1 MLIGFIL
8 TVWVLWAAVFVL
20 GLCSAAAR
28 PIPKP
33 EAVEMAGRKR
43 FFNHN
48 NQMQLPLVRK
58 LDPVFWLVISL
69 AIITTSCAVI
79 PPGKRPISFGHSEP
93 VKGAT
98 LLMDHS
104 R

>member
-1 MLIGFIL
+1 MLIGFIV
-8 TVWVLWAAVFVL
+8 TAWVLWAAVFCL

-28 PIPKP
+28 PTPLP
-33 EAVEMAGRKR
+33 DATAKR
-43 FFNHN
+43 DDATNSDTT
-48 NQMQLPLVRK
+48 MQRPRISELR
-58 LDPVFWLVISL
+58 PVFWLAIAL
-69 AIITTSCAVI
+69 AIISTSCAAI
-79 PPGKRPISFGHSEP
+79 PPGRHAVNFGRSEP